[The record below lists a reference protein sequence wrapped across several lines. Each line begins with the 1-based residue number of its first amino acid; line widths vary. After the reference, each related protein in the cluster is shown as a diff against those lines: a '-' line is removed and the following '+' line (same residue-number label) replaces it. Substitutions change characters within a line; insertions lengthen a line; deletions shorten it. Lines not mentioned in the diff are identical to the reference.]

1 MRKQMLFCIETKKK
15 AKTDKVYID
24 ETIDRFY
31 NLGSNIR
38 KRFIYLDGKGNYNK
52 PKVENEITL
61 QIRKFGPE
69 NPTVVIYCID
79 TDKHDSNPVQAN
91 ELDAVIKYCE
101 MKGYEFVWF
110 CRDVEDVYWRE
121 QVSDSEKT
129 QRDAQ
134 FKRGRKIRDVKESNL
149 RNNRIARH
157 NSNIMTIL
165 DKHLEKKQIAEQQS
179 R

>member
-1 MRKQMLFCIETKKK
+1 MRKQVLFCIETKKK

-31 NLGSNIR
+31 HLGSDIR

-110 CRDVEDVYWRE
+110 CRDV
-121 QVSDSEKT
+121 
-129 QRDAQ
+129 
-134 FKRGRKIRDVKESNL
+134 KESNL